1 MFLLSQFSLL
11 SQLLICS
18 DKPHIIL
25 YSRKCMSS
33 IFSSYYVDEDSD
45 CSKLASALKIDYKHT
60 IHLRVLAENSGT
72 ITPFARD
79 GQSGVY
85 ESEDDV
91 GSPVFVKGESQLL
104 RSAASISAIISVV
117 EQTVM
122 ADCYLKLNLEG
133 HLSFILKSAR
143 ASF

>member
-1 MFLLSQFSLL
+1 
-11 SQLLICS
+11 
-18 DKPHIIL
+18 
-25 YSRKCMSS
+25 MSS

-72 ITPFARD
+72 ITFARD

-117 EQTVM
+117 E
-122 ADCYLKLNLEG
+122 
-133 HLSFILKSAR
+133 
-143 ASF
+143 